1 MAQTTTL
8 DVVNACLKTMGETPL
23 NAVDTDHP
31 YVQAALNVLADSN
44 KLEQEVGWWFNSDYP
59 LMQPDAHTQ
68 FIYIPTDA
76 LNIEFDANSVQYVQR
91 GNRVWDTYNNTF
103 QIGVPLQARIIR
115 EIPFEDLPENVK
127 VMVSLRS
134 QLDFQSSYDA
144 DDAKYQKIYASYG
157 QAYNRV
163 RRMHIRN
170 MKTNMFNS
178 PHAQYALSRIRPTSR
193 YPTGR
198 LPPYGRG

>member
-8 DVVNACLKTMGETPL
+8 NVVNACLKTMGETPL

-31 YVQAALNVLADSN
+31 YVQAALLVLEDAN
-44 KLEQEVGWWFNSDYP
+44 KLEQEVGWWFNSDFP
-59 LMQPDAHTQ
+59 TLVPDPNTH

-76 LNIEFDANSVQYVQR
+76 LNVETGEGYTQYVQR
-91 GNRVWDTYNNTF
+91 GNRLWDTYKNTF
-103 QIGVPLQARIIR
+103 QIETPVLTRIIR
-115 EIPFEDLPENVK
+115 EIPFEDLPENVR
-127 VMVSLRS
+127 VLVSLRT
-134 QLDFQSSYDA
+134 QLDFQASYDA

-170 MKTNMFNS
+170 KKTNMFDS
-178 PHAQYALSRIRPTSR
+178 PHASVALSRIRPMSR

-198 LPPYGRG
+198 LPPYGR

>member
-31 YVQAALNVLADSN
+31 YVQAALNVLADAN

-59 LMQPDAHTQ
+59 TLVPDPHTK
-68 FIYIPTDA
+68 FVYIPSDA
-76 LNIEFDANSVQYVQR
+76 LNVELGTGFTQLVQR
-91 GNRVWDTYNNTF
+91 GNRLWDTWNNTF
-103 QIGVPLQARIIR
+103 EIEQSVLTRIIR

-127 VMVSLRS
+127 QMVSLRT
-134 QLDFQSSYDA
+134 QLDFQASYDA
-144 DDAKYQKIYASYG
+144 DDAKYQKIYAAYG
-157 QAYNRV
+157 QAYSRV

-178 PHAQYALSRIRPTSR
+178 PHAQSTLTRIRPMGR
-193 YPTGR
+193 YPGGR
-198 LPPYGRG
+198 LPPYGR

>member
-1 MAQTTTL
+1 MAATTTL

-31 YVQAALNVLADSN
+31 FVQAALNVLQDTN

-59 LMQPDAHTQ
+59 TLQPDAHTK
-68 FIYIPTDA
+68 FVYVPADA
-76 LNIEFDANSVQYVQR
+76 LNVELAPEHVQFVQR
-91 GNRVWDTYNNTF
+91 GNRLYDTYNNTYE
-103 QIGVPLQARIIR
+103 IGIPVLTRVIR

-127 VMVSLRS
+127 IMISLRT

-144 DDAKYQKIYASYG
+144 DDAKYQKLYASYG
-157 QAYNRV
+157 QAYSRV

-170 MKTNMFNS
+170 MKTNMFNT
-178 PHAQYALSRIRPTSR
+178 PHAQSVLTRIRPSSR
-193 YPTGR
+193 YPAGR
-198 LPPYGRG
+198 LPPYGR

>member
-31 YVQAALNVLADSN
+31 YVQAALNVLQDSN
-44 KLEQEVGWWFNSDYP
+44 KLEQEVGWWFNSDFP
-59 LMQPDAHTQ
+59 TLQPDGNTGFVYVPA
-68 FIYIPTDA
+68 DA
-76 LNIEFDANSVQYVQR
+76 LNVELAPENVQLVQR
-91 GNRVWDTYNNTF
+91 GNRLYDTYNNTYV
-103 QIGVPLQARIIR
+103 IGREVLTRVIR

-127 VMVSLRS
+127 LMVSLRT

-170 MKTNMFNS
+170 MKTNAFNT
-178 PHAQYALSRIRPTSR
+178 PHASYSLSRIRPSGR
-193 YPTGR
+193 YPLGR
-198 LPPYGRG
+198 LPPYGR